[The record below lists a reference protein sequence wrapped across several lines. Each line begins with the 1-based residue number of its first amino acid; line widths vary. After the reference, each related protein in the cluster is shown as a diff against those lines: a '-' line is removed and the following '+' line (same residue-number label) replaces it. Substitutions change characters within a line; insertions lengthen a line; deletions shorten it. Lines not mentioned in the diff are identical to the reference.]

1 MQTSACRK
9 WEPSENSD
17 ALNKTWPEVMNEME
31 LAAFLEAQDGAVT
44 APAIAS
50 RLGIPEDRVRI
61 MLDNLA
67 LQGAV
72 SSQVVVER
80 RYQIVSGISRQA
92 VDRVSLG
99 NNLQAAVEEYLGEK
113 YRWNI

>member
-9 WEPSENSD
+9 LAASENSD

-31 LAAFLEAQDGAVT
+31 LAAFLEVQDGPLT
-44 APAIAS
+44 APAVAS
-50 RLGIPEDRVRI
+50 QLGIPEDRVRI

-67 LQGAV
+67 LQGVV

-80 RYQIVSGISRQA
+80 RYQIVNSISKQA
-92 VDRVSLG
+92 VDRDSLG
-99 NNLQAAVEEYLGEK
+99 SKLQAAVDEYLGEK